1 VVTQYGC
8 WNTYYVSPKAN
19 TLSHKLLLDENGAAA
34 VTGATTLTSA
44 VSEAKLGELI
54 MPALVSGKTIGE
66 AMQESKEALALT
78 DPGLVDVQLGWT
90 ILGVPWLK
98 VE

>member
-8 WNTYYVSPKAN
+8 WNTYYVSPNAN
-19 TLSHKLLLDENGAAA
+19 TLSHKLLLGENGAAA
-34 VTGATTLTSA
+34 VTGATALSNA
-44 VSEAKLGELI
+44 VAEAKLGELI
-54 MPALVSGKTIGE
+54 VPAMVSGKTIGE

-90 ILGVPWLK
+90 ILGAPWLEVK
-98 VE
+98 